1 MGKKKMQESSNE
13 APVDI
18 ESQATSMQN
27 QLTNLRAL
35 PPACCIYRVPE
46 RLRNVKKKAYTPQ
59 VVSIGPLH
67 HGSKNLEAMEDH
79 KLRYLNCFLARTE
92 VGLKTYFKKI
102 EEKEDELRRYYE
114 DTKKFNTAAFLN
126 IILVDAAFV
135 IELLLR
141 NKSEEKLRDDNA
153 WIFKK
158 PWVLQNILPDMLMLE
173 NQLPFFILEDLY
185 SLTGAQTGVPSIIQ
199 LSYKFFQQALR
210 LEEDLEKRPAFREY
224 FMSRDSEPSH
234 FVDFIRTLHLLDFN
248 TPKPGGPLNSTREGN
263 GGLRSTPSVTKLH
276 QAGVKFHKNGSRKNL
291 FDIEFNKDTVEI
303 PKIEIHDYTELTL
316 RNLIAF
322 EQCHCVDKYIS
333 DYVFIL
339 DKFVNTPKDVEL
351 LVENGI
357 VVNTLGDNNKVSVM
371 INKLCSK
378 VAPNHGNYY
387 FGTLAEG
394 LNKYYDKPTN
404 KWKANWRQKYF
415 NTPWAAISLIAAVIL
430 LILTVIQ
437 TVCSIISVI
446 DYVLAVSLSVVI
458 FFLCFFCVFCVLFCF
473 QVCKRVDQG

>member
-1 MGKKKMQESSNE
+1 MGRKKVEESSYE

-79 KLRYLNCFLARTE
+79 KLRYLNSFLARTE

-102 EEKEDELRRYYE
+102 EEKEDKLRRYYE
-114 DTKKFNTAAFLN
+114 DTKKFNIAAFLN

-141 NKSEEKLRDDNA
+141 NKSEEKWQDDNA

-158 PWVLQNILPDMLMLE
+158 PWVLKNILPDMLMLE

-185 SLTGAQTGVPSIIQ
+185 MLMLENQLPGAQTGEPLIQ

-224 FMSRDSEPSH
+224 FMSRKKPSH

-248 TPKPGGPLNSTREGN
+248 IPKPGGPLNLTREGN

-322 EQCHCVDKYIS
+322 EQCHCVVKYIS

-387 FGTLAEG
+387 FGTLADG
-394 LNKYYDKPTN
+394 LNNYYNSPRTNGRQIGDKS
-404 KWKANWRQKYF
+404 
-415 NTPWAAISLIAAVIL
+415 ISTHLGQLFLSLQL
-430 LILTVIQ
+430 L
-437 TVCSIISVI
+437 
-446 DYVLAVSLSVVI
+446 
-458 FFLCFFCVFCVLFCF
+458 FF
-473 QVCKRVDQG
+473 

>member
-1 MGKKKMQESSNE
+1 MGKKKVGESSNE
-13 APVDI
+13 ALYDI
-18 ESQATSMQN
+18 EN

-35 PPACCIYRVPE
+35 SPACCIYRVPA
-46 RLRNVKKKAYTPQ
+46 RLREQKIKAYTPQ

-67 HGSKNLEAMEDH
+67 HGSKNLEAVEDH
-79 KLRYLNCFLARTE
+79 KLRYLKCFLDRTKVE
-92 VGLKTYFKKI
+92 LRDYFKKI
-102 EEKEDELRRYYE
+102 KEREDELRHYYE
-114 DTKKFNTAAFLN
+114 DTKKFEIDAFVN

-141 NKSEEKLRDDNA
+141 NKSEEKLQDDNA

-173 NQLPFFILEDLY
+173 NQLPFFILEYLY
-185 SLTGAQTGVPSIIQ
+185 NLTDAQTGEPSIIE
-199 LSYKFFQQALR
+199 LSYRFFQQALR
-210 LEEDLEKRPAFREY
+210 LENLESSPAFHKS
-224 FMSRDSEPSH
+224 FMSRDSKKPLH
-234 FVDFIRTLHLLDFN
+234 FVDFIRTLHLPDS
-248 TPKPGGPLNSTREGN
+248 TPEENV
-263 GGLRSTPSVTKLH
+263 GLQSTPSMTKLH
-276 QAGVKFHKNGSRKNL
+276 QAGVKFHAVSRENL
-291 FDIEFNKDTVEI
+291 FNIQFKKNTGTLEI

-351 LVENGI
+351 LVENKI
-357 VVNTLGDNNKVSVM
+357 VVNTLGDNNKVSNM

-378 VAPNHGNYY
+378 VAKNHGNYY
-387 FGTLAEG
+387 FGTLADS
-394 LNKYYDKPTN
+394 LNKYCEKTTN
-404 KWKANWRQKYF
+404 RWKANLRQKYF
-415 NTPWAAISLIAAVIL
+415 NTPWAAISLFAAIIL

-446 DYVLAVSLSVVI
+446 DQVLAVSLSVAI
-458 FFLCFFCVFCVLFCF
+458 FFLSCFLFFVFYFVFKYVKEWMWCCRRSF
-473 QVCKRVDQG
+473 